1 MSNYLHFI
9 FIKDLQQVLW
19 NESVDAFHERL
30 HLLLHAGHEAPLD
43 HLSSNKHSRLLVT
56 SLLSG
61 AHLTCSHKRGTRSLS
76 FPNLTLT
83 TEGQSFSFPNLTLTT
98 EGQGHFH
105 SQIWLSQQRDSHF
118 HSQIWLSQQRDKVTF
133 IPKSDSHNKGTV
145 IFIPKS
151 DCSHNRGQGHFH
163 SQIRLSHNKG
173 TVIFIPKSDC
183 SHNRGQG
190 HSGSLSVLLLQSN
203 TNFHEHTHTH
213 THTHTESIGLLDE
226 VRFQR
231 RYCYC

>member
-43 HLSSNKHSRLLVT
+43 HLSNNKHSRLLVT
-56 SLLSG
+56 SLLSST
-61 AHLTCSHKRGTRSLS
+61 HLTCSHSRGTRSLS

-83 TEGQSFSFPNLTLTT
+83 TEGQSFSFPNLTALTTEGQSFSFPNLTALTTRGQSFLFPNLTALTTGNKVIFIPKSDCSHNRGTRSFSFPNLTALTT

-118 HSQIWLSQQRDKVTF
+118 HFQI
-133 IPKSDSHNKGTV
+133 
-145 IFIPKS
+145 
-151 DCSHNRGQGHFH
+151 
-163 SQIRLSHNKG
+163 
-173 TVIFIPKSDC
+173 
-183 SHNRGQG
+183 
-190 HSGSLSVLLLQSN
+190 
-203 TNFHEHTHTH
+203 
-213 THTHTESIGLLDE
+213 
-226 VRFQR
+226 
-231 RYCYC
+231 

>member
-76 FPNLTLT
+76 FPNLTALT
-83 TEGQSFSFPNLTLTT
+83 TG
-98 EGQGHFH
+98 
-105 SQIWLSQQRDSHF
+105 
-118 HSQIWLSQQRDKVTF
+118 DKVT
-133 IPKSDSHNKGTV
+133 V
-145 IFIPKS
+145 
-151 DCSHNRGQGHFH
+151 GHFQKIASEPVPSGLCPKLQTH
-163 SQIRLSHNKG
+163 VPSGPLSQ
-173 TVIFIPKSDC
+173 
-183 SHNRGQG
+183 
-190 HSGSLSVLLLQSN
+190 
-203 TNFHEHTHTH
+203 
-213 THTHTESIGLLDE
+213 
-226 VRFQR
+226 
-231 RYCYC
+231 